1 MKHARS
7 RLAVSAFAALLS
19 LATPVAAHALVVGPG
34 DPIRTPMEGSP
45 WDGHRNVNS
54 PMCST
59 GVPGVVTDRN
69 GEKHRVMLTAGHC
82 LNDAPDVGLPIVTGE
97 VYVPTTEGDKR
108 IGTAGAHRWEVPQ
121 EDDDLAS
128 LPAAFNGAD
137 YGVINLDPEV
147 ETTGASYSIDENGRS
162 HGEPVVMTGIQD
174 NKDLPRGE
182 VSFDNFGKPICKDG
196 MRTGRACGYQVFR
209 ARNGIWTVGIGVD
222 HGDSGG
228 NAYDPTTNEVIGV
241 NSMAFGPVSRVMP
254 ADIAIEEAY
263 GIPDGQVN
271 DHFEV
276 SDSANQRDSSYR
288 TLNEDMAADREYVQQ
303 QNSQPSQGD
312 SVPQLDG
319 LADRLPQLPQLPELP
334 QSPHLP
340 QSPQLPQMPA
350 FPQVVDGIDLPAL
363 PELPQLAG
371 IELPSL
377 GE

>member
-7 RLAVSAFAALLS
+7 RIAVSAFAALLS
-19 LATPVAAHALVVGPG
+19 LAAPVAAHAVVVGPG

-45 WDGHRNVNS
+45 WDGHRNINS
-54 PMCST
+54 PMCSA
-59 GVPGVVTDRN
+59 GVPGTVTDRN

-82 LNDAPDVGLPIVTGE
+82 VNDAPDVGLPIVTGE

-108 IGTAGAHRWEVPQ
+108 IGTTGAHRWEVPQ
-121 EDDDLAS
+121 EDAGLES

-137 YGVINLDPEV
+137 YGVINLDPDV
-147 ETTGASYSIDENGRS
+147 ETTGASYSIDENGQS
-162 HGEPVVMTGIQD
+162 YGEPVAMTGIQD
-174 NKDLPRGE
+174 NEDLPRGE

-241 NSMAFGPVSRVMP
+241 NSMTFGPVSRVMP
-254 ADIAIEEAY
+254 ADIAIQEAY

-276 SDSANQRDSSYR
+276 SDSTAQRDSTYR
-288 TLNEDMAADREYVQQ
+288 TLNEDMAADQEYART
-303 QNSQPSQGD
+303 QNSQGSQEG
-312 SVPQLDG
+312 SVPQLTD
-319 LADRLPQLPQLPELP
+319 LVDQLPQSPQLPELP
-334 QSPHLP
+334 QSPQLP
-340 QSPQLPQMPA
+340 QSSQP
-350 FPQVVDGIDLPAL
+350 F
-363 PELPQLAG
+363 ELPQLAE
-371 IELPSL
+371 IQLPSFE
-377 GE
+377 G